1 MAYVLLS
8 RYSKKGTGGKVFFM
22 YKTLSPG
29 AIGIRGL
36 SLADS
41 IALAARTGFGGL
53 DFNIAEAAQLADEI
67 GTQGVKALFEEAG
80 IRFGA
85 WGLPV
90 RWQSD
95 DWEADLAQLPS
106 YAALAAALGAD
117 RTSTWC
123 PPSSDQ
129 RAFDQNFNWH
139 VARFQPIA
147 AALAE
152 HGIRFGI
159 EFIGPQT
166 LRPPHKHAFIY
177 DMGGMLELAAALG
190 TGNVGLLLDAWHLYT
205 SGGAVS
211 DLDKI
216 SNADIV
222 NVHVNDAP
230 LDLRMHEY
238 IDNDRRLPLET
249 GVLPLR
255 DFMRKL
261 AELGYDGPVT
271 PEPFSARLNAMDDA
285 LQAAQITA
293 ESMNQLWE
301 LAGLA

>member
-1 MAYVLLS
+1 
-8 RYSKKGTGGKVFFM
+8 M

-29 AIGIRGL
+29 AIGIHDL

-41 IALAARTGFGGL
+41 IALAARTGFAGL
-53 DFNIAEAAQLADEI
+53 DFSIDQAAQLADEV
-67 GTQGVKALFEEAG
+67 GAAGVKALFDEAG
-80 IRFGA
+80 LRFGA

-90 RWQSD
+90 RWQTD
-95 DWEADLAQLPS
+95 DWEADLAQLPR
-106 YAALAAALGAD
+106 YAALAAELGAD

-123 PPSSDQ
+123 PPASDQ
-129 RAFDQNFNWH
+129 RDFATNFAWH

-166 LRPPHKHAFIY
+166 LRPAHKHAFIY
-177 DMGGMLELAAALG
+177 AMEGMLELTAALG

-205 SGGAVS
+205 SGGAVD

-230 LDLRMHEY
+230 LNLQMHEY
-238 IDNDRRLPLET
+238 IDDDRRLPLET

-261 AELGYDGPVT
+261 ADLEYDGPVT
-271 PEPFSARLNAMDDA
+271 PEPFSARLNAMDDGQ
-285 LQAAQITA
+285 QAAQITA

>member
-1 MAYVLLS
+1 
-8 RYSKKGTGGKVFFM
+8 M

-41 IALAARTGFGGL
+41 IALAARTGFDGL
-53 DFNIAEAAQLADEI
+53 DFNIVQAAQLADDI
-67 GTQGVKALFEEAG
+67 GVAGVKALFEGAG
-80 IRFGA
+80 IRYGA

-95 DWEADLAQLPS
+95 DWEADLAQLPR
-106 YAALAAALGAD
+106 YAALAAELGAD
-117 RTSTWC
+117 RSSTWC

-129 RAFDQNFNWH
+129 RDFDENFDWH

-147 AALAE
+147 ATLAE

-166 LRPPHKHAFIY
+166 LRPAHKHAFIF
-177 DMGGMLELAAALG
+177 DMAGMLALAARLG

-205 SGGAVS
+205 SGGAVA

-230 LDLRMHEY
+230 LNLQMHEY

-255 DFMRKL
+255 AFMQKL
-261 AELGYDGPVT
+261 AQLGYDGPVT
-271 PEPFSARLNAMDDA
+271 PEPFSARLNALDDD

-293 ESMNQLWE
+293 ESMNRLWG